1 MMASS
6 LNKEVKKYMDALRSM
21 AAASKNL
28 GDCFHDL
35 YEPEWAGQAD
45 VSQLLSELCQCHSDL
60 LETLQL
66 QLSDP
71 VMAYFSHFSDIKTKI
86 SKQERKVVDYDRRKR
101 HLEQLR
107 KEKQTKS
114 KVNDAKLAQAET
126 EFEEAR
132 HVYDSLTNEL
142 YEELPTFYD
151 SRIPFYAAIFQSL
164 YVAEAAFHSSVATLK
179 TQLND
184 LMDVAALDAAS
195 HVHSTRKPRVQR
207 HPVTALA
214 MSLEDDTGE
223 HEEEQA
229 VAEHSEDAYHDLGNT
244 EEQESSTAEV
254 EEKQEPSKDVVEEE
268 QKSSKDTV
276 KENQKASK
284 DTIEEKSEESEKKV
298 KPVIPKRR
306 DSVKKTA
313 ELAKMAGPVR
323 PAP

>member
-214 MSLEDDTGE
+214 MRLS
-223 HEEEQA
+223 A
-229 VAEHSEDAYHDLGNT
+229 
-244 EEQESSTAEV
+244 
-254 EEKQEPSKDVVEEE
+254 
-268 QKSSKDTV
+268 
-276 KENQKASK
+276 
-284 DTIEEKSEESEKKV
+284 
-298 KPVIPKRR
+298 
-306 DSVKKTA
+306 
-313 ELAKMAGPVR
+313 
-323 PAP
+323 